1 MKDKFIKVVV
11 TDLLGNEDEDYTTA
25 KVGVD
30 ASFDVDL
37 VDDYGLQDDG
47 TGIIG
52 DKLTVVYGATFGVP
66 QNISWYKDGKVVL
79 TRSVGDQVTE
89 ALTRTISASTWGT
102 GIYKVTI
109 TNVDGYIAETNEIK
123 ITDKEE
129 AAQILNFT
137 IEDDYTDGSDIAYK
151 TSDNRAVASIT
162 LNKNYDGELA
172 IYKTT
177 DTAYTDK
184 VDSITTSIAE
194 PVATAAQAI
203 GNTWSPA
210 FTNPTAG
217 NASIAD
223 GKSIL
228 TSNAATNYQVLNATN
243 IGSGYGYIN
252 NDGTV
257 TYKFVVDDGALTRG
271 SDYVVTFDQKSIST
285 DKPGTGKANKSDAV
299 TVPYVKTPGAVA
311 VTKAAKG
318 NTPEVTF
325 YNDAAATEIS
335 TWFGYENGDAATDQ
349 NGVAANAKSTLAQLG
364 ISSAKVYSAT
374 KATTTASDGTQ
385 LAGVSNADTAIGG
398 VWTGG
403 APIAATLTDAFWFT
417 EVKTTAGIYGASS
430 VTITS
435 GNKQTAQD
443 GASDIDLISKKGDP
457 TTAVVS
463 FADVRNAGKVY
474 IVRGYYDVAAS
485 GTVGD
490 GTNGT
495 PAGKYG
501 NAGLAVK
508 EYTSTAAKIYGTFD
522 PKDSTTYVTSADVA
536 VGAASVELANAISN
550 VSTNFV
556 AAGDGVTA
564 ATTDTLDGIAIV
576 ANNTGND
583 KQVTKGKKYTNT
595 YIAVFIPNDQTN
607 YGTVYTSTGLTGSNS
622 TKGTAG
628 KDGLTVTQ
636 ALTSYKLFANADA
649 KVAVKSA
656 YNVSAADTIGS
667 NDAGNDGDL
676 YIAAYDQFGDNMLHK
691 DAVAQADVSLEPV
704 KGSFNGD
711 PDAAITGIKIKTTA
725 AATKAAGQVTLTT
738 GTIANTLKPLKV
750 GNQLSAG
757 LRTGQIITLTVT
769 KEDGNGKIAFG
780 VSIS

>member
-364 ISSAKVYSAT
+364 ISSVLCDEGYYNC
-374 KATTTASDGTQ
+374 Q
-385 LAGVSNADTAIGG
+385 R
-398 VWTGG
+398 
-403 APIAATLTDAFWFT
+403 
-417 EVKTTAGIYGASS
+417 
-430 VTITS
+430 
-435 GNKQTAQD
+435 
-443 GASDIDLISKKGDP
+443 
-457 TTAVVS
+457 
-463 FADVRNAGKVY
+463 RNA
-474 IVRGYYDVAAS
+474 
-485 GTVGD
+485 
-490 GTNGT
+490 
-495 PAGKYG
+495 AGRSIECRYS
-501 NAGLAVK
+501 
-508 EYTSTAAKIYGTFD
+508 YRRC
-522 PKDSTTYVTSADVA
+522 
-536 VGAASVELANAISN
+536 
-550 VSTNFV
+550 
-556 AAGDGVTA
+556 
-564 ATTDTLDGIAIV
+564 LDRWSS
-576 ANNTGND
+576 
-583 KQVTKGKKYTNT
+583 YC
-595 YIAVFIPNDQTN
+595 
-607 YGTVYTSTGLTGSNS
+607 SNS
-622 TKGTAG
+622 YRCFLVHRG
-628 KDGLTVTQ
+628 
-636 ALTSYKLFANADA
+636 
-649 KVAVKSA
+649 
-656 YNVSAADTIGS
+656 
-667 NDAGNDGDL
+667 
-676 YIAAYDQFGDNMLHK
+676 
-691 DAVAQADVSLEPV
+691 
-704 KGSFNGD
+704 
-711 PDAAITGIKIKTTA
+711 
-725 AATKAAGQVTLTT
+725 
-738 GTIANTLKPLKV
+738 
-750 GNQLSAG
+750 
-757 LRTGQIITLTVT
+757 
-769 KEDGNGKIAFG
+769 
-780 VSIS
+780 